1 MTAPVAPRTV
11 PVTIVTGFLGAGK
24 TTLIGHLLRRPEL
37 ARTAVLINEVGAVA
51 IDHHLV
57 REVRGDAIVLASGC
71 VCCTVA
77 GDLVRALVE
86 LYGQAARG
94 EVPRFER
101 VLLETTGLADPT
113 AVVATLLQQ
122 PLLAQVYRPG
132 AVVTVVDG
140 VAGAATLA
148 AHPEASAQIALADR
162 LIVSKI
168 DLADP
173 AAVAGLEHE
182 LRRRN
187 RGAELFHA
195 AGEVAPEVI
204 LAPAAGDDERGAGL
218 KAWIAASA
226 TAATPATVG
235 AIAPAATH
243 PSSVRPGRGLAG
255 AHPDVTTFAV
265 ALDRPVRMGP
275 LSLWLSIMTQMHGG
289 ALLRVKGLVAAVGE
303 ERPFVIQT
311 VQHLALPARQLPA
324 WPDDDHRTRLVFI
337 ARGLPAS
344 TLASLRASLADT
356 LDQPVIEL

>member
-1 MTAPVAPRTV
+1 MAEARTV

-24 TTLIGHLLRRPEL
+24 TTLIGNLLRRPEL
-37 ARTAVLINEVGAVA
+37 ARTAVLINEVGQVA

-77 GDLVRALVE
+77 GDLVRALAE
-86 LYGQAARG
+86 LYAQAARREIPG
-94 EVPRFER
+94 FER

-122 PLLAQVYRPG
+122 PLLARIYRPG

-140 VAGAATLA
+140 VAGLATLA
-148 AHPEASAQIALADR
+148 AHPEASSQLALADR
-162 LIVSKI
+162 LIISKVDI
-168 DLADP
+168 ADP
-173 AAVAGLEHE
+173 AAVAELERE

-187 RGAELFHA
+187 RGAELLHG
-195 AGEVAPEVI
+195 AGEVAPEAL
-204 LAPAAGDDERGAGL
+204 LAPAAGDDERGLGL
-218 KAWIAASA
+218 KAWIAASTMAPVAASA
-226 TAATPATVG
+226 TIPATS
-235 AIAPAATH
+235 AAPGHRAHA
-243 PSSVRPGRGLAG
+243 SPGHG
-255 AHPDVTTFAV
+255 AHAGITTFAI
-265 ALDRPVRMGP
+265 ALERPVRMGP
-275 LSLWLSIMTQMHGG
+275 LALWLSIMTQMHGG
-289 ALLRVKGLVAAVGE
+289 ALLRVKGLVAVVGE
-303 ERPFVIQT
+303 DRPLVIQT
-311 VQHLALPARQLPA
+311 VQHVVVPARQLPA